1 MKDLRTKEKSKSV
14 NVFDDLKSPDKNKK
28 EVKFN
33 HNEKSNDDDSKIP
46 TNFEKL
52 IATYNSKKVNQEN
65 VEKESQKALNQSRN
79 QKKEDQV
86 YLKEIEKI
94 NKDIEKIKQRAKIKT
109 NMKEI
114 EATKPQEI

>member
-1 MKDLRTKEKSKSV
+1 MKDLKTKEKSKSV

-65 VEKESQKALNQSRN
+65 VEKES
-79 QKKEDQV
+79 
-86 YLKEIEKI
+86 
-94 NKDIEKIKQRAKIKT
+94 
-109 NMKEI
+109 
-114 EATKPQEI
+114 